1 MGQFHRPSEVG
12 RSRRRNG
19 DYERTSQVV
28 GGTTARRGGLWST
41 LSSLTMSHVAC
52 FTTAPP
58 ERERA
63 TGWSIPAQ
71 RIWLPLPRSGRPASG
86 STACWNWWGRRL
98 CPQHSGRWPREAAWS
113 SWDLIQARTGKST
126 PGLIYRNEWEILG
139 SRNVTVDEL
148 ATVAALVDNG
158 RIRPIVA
165 GLHPLEDA
173 EILHQRVLDGAVV
186 GRDVLLPNG
195 EFP

>member
-1 MGQFHRPSEVG
+1 VG
-12 RSRRRNG
+12 
-19 DYERTSQVV
+19 
-28 GGTTARRGGLWST
+28 
-41 LSSLTMSHVAC
+41 SH
-52 FTTAPP
+52 
-58 ERERA
+58 
-63 TGWSIPAQ
+63 TGSDWKI
-71 RIWLPLPRSGRPASG
+71 
-86 STACWNWWGRRL
+86 
-98 CPQHSGRWPREAAWS
+98 
-113 SWDLIQARTGKST
+113 D

-165 GLHPLEDA
+165 GLYPLEDA

-195 EFP
+195 ELP